1 MWETCNVRAR
11 LLVNT
16 SVPVWFGLD
25 KQSYRWEAV
34 AGARWA
40 LHARNFSKFFIH
52 RTIRIPPDV
61 TPVDS
66 KLFSISSW
74 LFDIFPHRC
83 MSPKIA
89 FPQIAGAIHQVQN
102 SRTRT
107 SEKLLSEA
115 NYYIRMYAKYTR
127 FWILS
132 YCAHNG
138 WNITDIY
145 ITTKTLFSS
154 PQNQIPQLS
163 LIIPLLLTQT
173 SLTSWWQLASNTTSK
188 KFTKNVP
195 ARTKP

>member
-1 MWETCNVRAR
+1 MWETCNARAR

-115 NYYIRMYAKYTR
+115 NYYKKYIQCTLNTHD
-127 FWILS
+127 FES
-132 YCAHNG
+132 YLTVH
-138 WNITDIY
+138 
-145 ITTKTLFSS
+145 TTAGTL
-154 PQNQIPQLS
+154 
-163 LIIPLLLTQT
+163 QT
-173 SLTSWWQLASNTTSK
+173 SISPLKHSFPLPK
-188 KFTKNVP
+188 TKYPNFP
-195 ARTKP
+195 